1 MHHFGEPLV
10 TTPSDFGIRSDPP
23 THPELLDYLAS
34 SLLDSGW
41 SLKSLHRKLL
51 LSSTYRQASIDRP
64 DCRASDP
71 ENRLLGRMNRRRLEL
86 EATRDMLLAV
96 SDRLDTTIGGRPV
109 DLTAAN
115 YSRRR
120 AVYGFIDRQDL
131 PGMFRVFDIASP
143 DQSSARRSSTT
154 VPQQALF
161 LMNSP
166 FVVDQSRALA
176 ARPDVAEQADSVVR
190 IIRLYEILFS
200 RLPAEDEITIGRQF
214 IESAGSAPAESGIR
228 LSPWEQ
234 YCQLLLLTNEG
245 MYID

>member
-1 MHHFGEPLV
+1 M
-10 TTPSDFGIRSDPP
+10 
-23 THPELLDYLAS
+23 
-34 SLLDSGW
+34 
-41 SLKSLHRKLL
+41 
-51 LSSTYRQASIDRP
+51 
-64 DCRASDP
+64 
-71 ENRLLGRMNRRRLEL
+71 EL
-86 EATRDMLLAV
+86 EATRDTLLAV
-96 SDRLDTTIGGRPV
+96 AEKLDTQMGGRPV

-143 DQSSARRSSTT
+143 DQSSARRSRTT

-166 FVVDQSRALA
+166 FVIDQSRALA
-176 ARPDVAEQADSVVR
+176 ARSDVAEITDPAAR
-190 IIRLYEILFS
+190 ITRLYEILFS
-200 RLPAEDEITIGRQF
+200 RPPQPDEMEIGWQF
-214 IESAGSAPAESGIR
+214 IESAGNAVADSSVR

-245 MYID
+245 TYID